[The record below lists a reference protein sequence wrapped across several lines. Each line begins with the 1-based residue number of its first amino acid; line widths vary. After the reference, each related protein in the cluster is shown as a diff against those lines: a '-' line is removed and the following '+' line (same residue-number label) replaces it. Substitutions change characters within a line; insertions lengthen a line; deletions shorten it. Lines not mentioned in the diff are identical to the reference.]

1 MAYTT
6 GAEVKAEITT
16 ALTAGEIDTNIIPE
30 AEAAINAY
38 VGRDFY
44 PHASG
49 GSETFDGDRDIELV
63 LSEYPLISVHS
74 ITVDSVALLPADY
87 LVRGN
92 AITLRYGR
100 FRKGRLNVEVIY
112 SYGYATVPLPV
123 SRACRLLSMNYI
135 IESQRENYEKAVDD
149 DLAEVSYD
157 GYSKPPTLVVQ
168 KDSTGDE
175 AVDRL
180 LNPYRVPL
188 VGAI

>member
-6 GAEVKAEITT
+6 GSEVSADIATPL
-16 ALTAGEIDTNIIPE
+16 ADADIDTNIIPE

-44 PHASG
+44 VHTATENFG
-49 GSETFDGDRDIELV
+49 GDGGYEIV
-63 LSEYPLISVHS
+63 LSKYPLISIVS
-74 ITVDSVALLPADY
+74 FTIGTTPVNSADY
-87 LVRGN
+87 LIRGN
-92 AITLRYGR
+92 VITLITGR
-100 FRKGRLNVEVIY
+100 FHRGRLNVEVTY
-112 SYGYATVPLPV
+112 AYGYATVPLSV
-123 SRACRLLSMNYI
+123 SRACRLLAINYI

-180 LNPYRVPL
+180 LEPYRLRL
-188 VGAI
+188 VGAV